1 MSRIGRRILILLLP
15 FLLYLASGTAVR
27 AGPIDIT
34 VMTQNLYVGA
44 DSDPLLKA
52 PDQATAVAAATAAF
66 QQVLANNFPARA
78 AAIAGEIQA
87 AGGPLLIGL
96 QEAALISGPGTPPL
110 DYAQILLKQLKTLGL
125 NYTIVGSHTGTTVGL
140 AGFSETDRDI
150 VLARTGIPG
159 FTATGQGHDF
169 RPEHQVPVP
178 TPVFG
183 TVIDTRGY
191 VLVDATLDGVPF
203 QFVSTHLDPFHTS
216 LQPLQAGD
224 ILAALSGSTE
234 PQLVVGDFNADDSE
248 QTYREMI
255 DAGFVDVAAAVGAD
269 GATCCQAPN
278 LSNPASELS
287 HRYDYI
293 FERGF
298 SSIDSAFLIGNT
310 HFEEV
315 PPIWPSDHAG
325 LVATVDIPEPSSA
338 ATLAASMLLLL
349 SIVGFGIR
357 SQHRISPAA

>member
-1 MSRIGRRILILLLP
+1 
-15 FLLYLASGTAVR
+15 V
-27 AGPIDIT
+27 
-34 VMTQNLYVGA
+34 
-44 DSDPLLKA
+44 
-52 PDQATAVAAATAAF
+52 
-66 QQVLANNFPARA
+66 
-78 AAIAGEIQA
+78 
-87 AGGPLLIGL
+87 GGPLLIGL
-96 QEAALISGPGTPPL
+96 QEAALISGPSTPPL
-110 DYAQILLKQLKTLGL
+110 DYAQTLLAKLTKLGL
-125 NYTIVGSHTGTTVGL
+125 NYSIVGAHTGTTVTF

-159 FTATGQGHDF
+159 FTAIGQGYDF
-169 RPEHQVPVP
+169 LPEHEVPVP
-178 TPVFG
+178 TAVFG
-183 TVIDTRGY
+183 TVIDKRGY
-191 VLVDATLDGVPF
+191 VLVNATLNGVPF
-203 QFVSTHLDPFHTS
+203 QFVSTHLDPFHTP

-315 PPIWPSDHAG
+315 PPLWPSDHAG